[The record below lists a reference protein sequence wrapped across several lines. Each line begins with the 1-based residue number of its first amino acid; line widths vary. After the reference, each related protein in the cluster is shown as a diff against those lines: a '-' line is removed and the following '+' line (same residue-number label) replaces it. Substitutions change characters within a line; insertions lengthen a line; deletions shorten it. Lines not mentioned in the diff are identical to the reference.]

1 MAASRRHRQGVAAG
15 LAGVLVLL
23 TVTLAHGQ
31 EASRWGF
38 GTDLGLTAG
47 TVNDTVFTL
56 GFNAD
61 YYLDRA
67 FSLGPMVLLSP
78 IGDLTQIAIAGVG
91 RYHIRAGSMR
101 FVPFAGLGLV
111 HADLDRGSG
120 PGPID
125 RNDTSWYIPLGMSAE
140 FPINPSLAFTT
151 TLIVNLHD
159 IKLDP
164 PVERDRTSVSL
175 LFGMRFG
182 P

>member
-1 MAASRRHRQGVAAG
+1 MAASIGHRAG
-15 LAGVLVLL
+15 LAGVVTGLIVLMAAG
-23 TVTLAHGQ
+23 VGHGQ
-31 EASRWGF
+31 EANRWGF

-67 FSLGPMVLLSP
+67 FSFGPMVQLSP

-91 RYHIRAGSMR
+91 RYHVRAGSMT

-111 HADLDRGSG
+111 HADLDRGRG
-120 PGPID
+120 PGRID
-125 RNDTSWYIPLGMSAE
+125 RNDTSWYIPLGLSAE
-140 FPINPSLAFTT
+140 FPINPRLAFAT
-151 TLIVNLHD
+151 TLIVNLQD

-175 LFGMRFG
+175 LFGIRFG